1 MKLKFVLFL
10 MSFYSIIAK
19 AENLNL
25 PPIQDVTP
33 FVGLENVVGY
43 IQKENG
49 EKFIV
54 VETPEGT
61 NLVKVKTNPKKLIK
75 KSEIK

>member
-1 MKLKFVLFL
+1 MKLKFILSITAFYFL
-10 MSFYSIIAK
+10 IGK

-33 FVGLENVVGY
+33 FVGLENAVGY

-61 NLVKVKTNPKKLIK
+61 KLVKVKTNPKKLIE